1 MHRRRRRPL
10 TRWLLPAFLFVLF
23 TIPGQGLAASSS
35 SRSAQAQISHGP
47 LVAPHDFTGS
57 LKNLPDTLVAAATPR
72 PAAVHDAHFGT
83 QKESSTS
90 VATPRATA
98 SMPASLTSFKGL
110 DATGGGA
117 NAIPPD
123 PVGDVGPNNYVQAV
137 SNAFAVYSK
146 SGTQQAATTFDSFF
160 DGTGTACDA
169 NNQGEPTVVYDQMA
183 DRWIVADLA
192 FASALSAPFYE
203 CIGVSKTS
211 DPVAGGWYQYAVR
224 TDDPSH
230 QWVAADYP
238 KMAIWP
244 DGLYMTGNMFD
255 SSVVFQ
261 EVRVWAFNRADLE
274 SGSPLHQVV
283 ADVGSADYFSLL
295 PSNLRGSAP
304 PAGSPNYLV
313 GESTSAF
320 QFEVWKFHPDYTGN
334 GTTFT
339 GPTHVSQASY
349 TYAPLTVPEPSPGN
363 DLDTVSDRLMMQNQY
378 RNIGGTESLWLNH
391 TVKTGATG
399 PVGIQWAQ
407 LNVTGGTVA
416 AAPVQQQVYGN
427 VGNDGVGRWLG
438 SLAVDKSGD
447 MALGY
452 SASSGTV
459 APDVRYAGR
468 LAGDPLGTLPQGEA
482 SLLGGVS
489 RAVQSGDCGGSPCTS
504 WGAYSSMTV
513 DPDGCTF
520 WYTNEY
526 YDANG
531 LNWQTRIGSFKYA
544 SCGAPPS
551 INWAAQNSVDFD
563 GDHKTDMGALYRGLS
578 PADSLWFALSSSGGS
593 PFQIYFGATSDI
605 PVPGDYNG
613 DGKTD
618 AVIFRPSTGLW
629 YGPATGLP
637 QIVIQMNL
645 GQSGDIPIPG
655 DYDGDGKTDPAIYR
669 PSTGMFFA
677 VLSGGGTKSSTF
689 GAPGDVPVPRDY
701 DGDGKTD
708 FAIYRA
714 NASNG
719 LGLWYAP
726 LSGGGVYQIYFGA
739 PGDIPVPGDYNG
751 DKKAEAVIFRE
762 ATGLW
767 YGPYNGAPG
776 VFQLNLGGPGD
787 VPIPGYYDNNLSMD
801 PATYHKANGNW
812 FALLSGGGVAQVNGL
827 GQPTDVPVQKRPALA
842 GGL

>member
-10 TRWLLPAFLFVLF
+10 ARRLLPALLLAVLV
-23 TIPGQGLAASSS
+23 IPGQGLAASSS
-35 SRSAQAQISHGP
+35 SKGANAAKAEISHGP
-47 LVAPHDFTGS
+47 LVAPHLFTGN
-57 LKNLPDTLVAAATPR
+57 LKDLPAPLVAAGPPHAT
-72 PAAVHDAHFGT
+72 HDHTTRFGT
-83 QKESSTS
+83 QKQGPEAPAVPKAAASIPAPSS
-90 VATPRATA
+90 
-98 SMPASLTSFKGL
+98 SFKGL
-110 DATGGGA
+110 DVTGGGA

-123 PVGDVGPNNYVQAV
+123 PVGDVGPNHYVQAV
-137 SNAFAVYSK
+137 NSAFAVYNK
-146 SGTQQAATTFDSFF
+146 TGTQLAATTFNSFF

-169 NNQGEPTVVYDQMA
+169 NNQGDPTVVYDPLA
-183 DRWIVADLA
+183 DRWIVAD
-192 FASALSAPFYE
+192 FATTSFTSPPFYE

-224 TDDPSH
+224 TDDPAH

-238 KMAIWP
+238 KMGIWP
-244 DGLYMTGNMFD
+244 DGLYMTANMFD
-255 SSVVFQ
+255 SSDVFK

-283 ADVGSADYFSLL
+283 ADVGTGEYFSLL
-295 PSNLRGSAP
+295 PSNLRGAAP
-304 PAGSPNYLV
+304 PVGSPNYLV
-313 GESTSAF
+313 SESTSAF
-320 QFEVWKFHPDYTGN
+320 AFEVWKFHPDYTGG

-339 GPTHVSQASY
+339 GPTEVSQANY
-349 TYAPLTVPEPSPGN
+349 TYAPLTVAEPSPGN
-363 DLDTVSDRLMMQNQY
+363 GLDTVSDRLMMQNQY
-378 RNIGGTESLWLNH
+378 RNLGGAESIWVNH

-407 LNVTGGTVA
+407 LNVTGGTIA

-427 VGNDGVGRWLG
+427 VGSDGVGRWLG
-438 SLAVDKSGD
+438 SLAVDKAGD

-452 SASSGTV
+452 SASSGSV
-459 APDVRYAGR
+459 APDIRYAGR
-468 LAGDPLGTLPQGEA
+468 LASDPLGTLPQGEA

-489 RAVQSGDCGGSPCTS
+489 RAVQAGDCSGAPCNR
-504 WGAYSSMTV
+504 WGDYSAMTV

-526 YDANG
+526 LEANG
-531 LNWQTRIGSFKYA
+531 LSWQTRIGSFSYP
-544 SCGAPPS
+544 SCTSPTS

-563 GDHKTDMGALYRGLS
+563 GNHQSDLGALYRGLS
-578 PADSLWFALSSSGGS
+578 PDSLWYAPGT
-593 PFQIYFGATSDI
+593 FQIYFGAASDV

-637 QIVIQMNL
+637 QIVIQMSL

-669 PSTGMFFA
+669 PSSGLFFA

-689 GAPGDVPVPRDY
+689 GSPGDVPVPRDY

-739 PGDIPVPGDYNG
+739 AGDIPVPGDYNG

-776 VFQLNLGGPGD
+776 LFQLNLGGNGD

-801 PATYHKANGNW
+801 PAIYHKANGLW
-812 FALLSGGGVAQVNGL
+812 FTLLSGGGTSQMTVGT
-827 GQPTDVPVQKRPALA
+827 PTDVPVQKRPTLA